1 MIMFRVWDMTSHE
14 NIYQENI
21 NLLKDFWEKN
31 LKIDEK
37 YIQIQI
43 NKEVRIFKILDV
55 FSHWFYFSV

>member
-1 MIMFRVWDMTSHE
+1 MFRVWDMTSHE